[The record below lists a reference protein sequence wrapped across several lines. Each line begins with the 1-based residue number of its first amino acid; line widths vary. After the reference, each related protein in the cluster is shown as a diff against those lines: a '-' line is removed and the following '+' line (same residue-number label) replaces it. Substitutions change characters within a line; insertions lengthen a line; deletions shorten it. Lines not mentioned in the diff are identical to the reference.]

1 MNKAQKLVKMVE
13 LMTRRGGVRAAEL
26 QQRFDLDARTLR
38 RYLADLRD
46 LDIPVEDDGRGEDRI
61 VRIDP
66 RWRRTGVQLSLAE
79 VLSLHFGRTLFNFL
93 DGTSFAEDLT
103 GAIERLEPAIS
114 RADQHLAR
122 QLDTKFI
129 AVPEPS
135 KRWTERSNEVIDE
148 AISALVYNN
157 PVDARYRK
165 VGGAVSEKLLHPY
178 TLATYRQGLYLFA
191 FDVSAGLVKTY
202 ALERFVDMWRRRN
215 EHFESPR
222 GWAPRAHIAHAFG
235 IISAPPAHV
244 SIAFSPGATAYV
256 RERVWHPTQTFHT
269 RADGWLV
276 LGLTVG
282 VTVELVNWVCS
293 FGRDAHVLSPPSLR
307 QRVASSLREA
317 ADRYAAERTGPTD
330 GSDPGGAD

>member
-1 MNKAQKLVKMVE
+1 MNKSQKLVKMVE
-13 LMTRRGGVRAAEL
+13 LMTRRGGVRAQEL
-26 QQRFDLDARTLR
+26 QSRFDLDGRTLR
-38 RYLADLRD
+38 RYLADLKH
-46 LDIPVEDDGRGEDRI
+46 LDIPVEDDGRGIDRI

-93 DGTSFAEDLT
+93 DGTTFAEDLT

-114 RADQHLAR
+114 RADQHLAK

-135 KRWTERSNEVIDE
+135 KRWTERSSEVIDE

-165 VGGAVSEKLLHPY
+165 VGGAVSEKTLHPY

-191 FDVSAGLVKTY
+191 FDISAGVVKTY
-202 ALERFVDMWRRRN
+202 ALERFIDMVRRRG

-235 IISAPPAHV
+235 IISGPPEHV
-244 SIAFSPGATAYV
+244 AVAFSPRATAYV

-269 RADGWLV
+269 QSDGWCV

-293 FGRDAHVLSPPSLR
+293 FGGDAHVLEPTSLR
-307 QRVASSLREA
+307 DRVATTLREA
-317 ADRYAAERTGPTD
+317 VRRYDDPDDRPND
-330 GSDPGGAD
+330 GGVS